1 MILQEWD
8 SHSGNSNATAKY
20 IKTFNIGTNNDTPLP
35 LKYSKDTEYMYEIF
49 WTNNNEDYRYDKGF
63 SLNYNG
69 NDVIEIPFIKS
80 ENVSGE
86 IEEMDINIHASLYL
100 HTWMKIENSFLGITN

>member
-1 MILQEWD
+1 
-8 SHSGNSNATAKY
+8 
-20 IKTFNIGTNNDTPLP
+20 
-35 LKYSKDTEYMYEIF
+35 MYEIF
-49 WTNNNEDYRYDKGF
+49 WTNNNEDYRYNKGF

-80 ENVSGE
+80 ENVSGD
-86 IEEMDINIHASLYL
+86 IKEMDINLNASLYL